1 MTPAMSSCRASR
13 DRKSRLGA
21 QQQGDATIDM
31 FKQAI
36 SGESNLGSKHNK
48 MSGYE
53 GRVTNNLQ
61 VMGVGEKGRD
71 EVTLWGRTM
80 GL

>member
-1 MTPAMSSCRASR
+1 
-13 DRKSRLGA
+13 
-21 QQQGDATIDM
+21 M

-36 SGESNLGSKHNK
+36 SDESNLGSKHNK
-48 MSGYE
+48 MSEYA
-53 GRVTNNLQ
+53 GRVTNDLQ
-61 VMGVGEKGRD
+61 MMGVGEKGRD

>member
-1 MTPAMSSCRASR
+1 MTPAVSNCRASR